1 MGDFMRPLT
10 ALHADY
16 PVLPTAARAMALHAG
31 VIRSLG
37 PPVSLDTPSS
47 HSANGS
53 GSSTTSARESTAQ
66 LPRVLNGSNSSEHAA
81 SDGIPSRSSTT
92 LGDVTLPKVHPGAS
106 RSASSKDDS
115 SSSLSSPSDHHV
127 HAATGPRAPR
137 PTTSQQTTTAPG
149 TEAPSQP
156 FVFVLGDKN
165 LNTANLMKVWN
176 LKNVGYASLPSR
188 PAMSPHLAPFLI
200 TPFLVALNRNST
212 QTTNSDFPT
221 TVAIE
226 AQLASLASD
235 VDFRASLMEAAHRA
249 QLTSQLRDLRDRV
262 ADQINDLDADARA
275 RVGRAR
281 TAARVQWAQTVSA
294 LDAAWAKECEQ
305 RTAAAALAVTE
316 AQKTATAMV
325 REARVAARTAADQ
338 ALLVKAQ
345 LMKVMQWVRQNMG
358 DAALKSAQ
366 DALEHDDTSAVI
378 VELQKRLEDRDRTIA
393 DQYRELESLR
403 LSVALASADHD
414 DLDSVADSS
423 VSLASSLGPFRRGG
437 NLTSARSQKA
447 STIGLN
453 STLAPVVEVPDVL
466 QVPVPAAPDDRSR
479 QPPPPR
485 SADLTKAEERWNA
498 RMQKMRLQYEA
509 QVSDLQAQLARVHD
523 QLQVLNNSV
532 KSVNDP
538 SKLAVIMQRQQ
549 AILDISAAVVGHL
562 GPTVAVSA
570 APHSASI
577 PLLQFPG
584 SLLSSGRA
592 SEHHLAVSAPSNHL
606 RSTPNMLSS
615 SGRARSGAKPARGES
630 AVAAK
635 GGMKRVQSSPLR
647 VTAARPKCDAAAN
660 GEWKPERAHQGQ

>member
-1 MGDFMRPLT
+1 MPMRRQ
-10 ALHADY
+10 D
-16 PVLPTAARAMALHAG
+16 
-31 VIRSLG
+31 
-37 PPVSLDTPSS
+37 
-47 HSANGS
+47 
-53 GSSTTSARESTAQ
+53 
-66 LPRVLNGSNSSEHAA
+66 
-81 SDGIPSRSSTT
+81 
-92 LGDVTLPKVHPGAS
+92 PK
-106 RSASSKDDS
+106 
-115 SSSLSSPSDHHV
+115 
-127 HAATGPRAPR
+127 APC
-137 PTTSQQTTTAPG
+137 PTTSQPATTAPG

-165 LNTANLMKVWN
+165 LNTTNLMKVWN
-176 LKNVGYASLPSR
+176 LKNV
-188 PAMSPHLAPFLI
+188 
-200 TPFLVALNRNST
+200 ST
-212 QTTNSDFPT
+212 QTTDSDFPT

-294 LDAAWAKECEQ
+294 LDAAWAKECDQ

-316 AQKTATAMV
+316 AQTAATAMV
-325 REARVAARTAADQ
+325 RQARVAARTAADQ
-338 ALLVKAQ
+338 ALLAKAQ

-358 DAALKSAQ
+358 DVALKSAQ

-393 DQYRELESLR
+393 DQHQELESLR
-403 LSVALASADHD
+403 LAIAVGRSDGDEA
-414 DLDSVADSS
+414 DSVADST

-437 NLTSARSQKA
+437 NLSASARSQKA

-453 STLAPVVEVPDVL
+453 SSLAPVVEVPDVL
-466 QVPVPAAPDDRSR
+466 QVPVPVVTDDRSR
-479 QPPPPR
+479 QQQQQR
-485 SADLTKAEERWNA
+485 NVDLAKAEERWNA

-509 QVSDLQAQLARVHD
+509 QVSDLQAQLARAHD
-523 QLQVLNNSV
+523 QLEVLNNSV

-562 GPTVAVSA
+562 GPTVAVSV
-570 APHSASI
+570 PRTSSI

-584 SLLSSGRA
+584 SLLSSGRV

-606 RSTPNMLSS
+606 RSTPNMLSAP
-615 SGRARSGAKPARGES
+615 GRARSSAKPARGES
-630 AVAAK
+630 AAAAK
-635 GGMKRVQSSPLR
+635 GGMKRVQSSPLKSPSASPPR
-647 VTAARPKCDAAAN
+647 VLSAMPSRTASGSRSARKDNELSASTS
-660 GEWKPERAHQGQ
+660 RAQPRSPTRSTSWQPSRS

>member
-1 MGDFMRPLT
+1 
-10 ALHADY
+10 
-16 PVLPTAARAMALHAG
+16 MA
-31 VIRSLG
+31 S
-37 PPVSLDTPSS
+37 
-47 HSANGS
+47 
-53 GSSTTSARESTAQ
+53 
-66 LPRVLNGSNSSEHAA
+66 
-81 SDGIPSRSSTT
+81 
-92 LGDVTLPKVHPGAS
+92 
-106 RSASSKDDS
+106 
-115 SSSLSSPSDHHV
+115 
-127 HAATGPRAPR
+127 GPRAPR
-137 PTTSQQTTTAPG
+137 STTPQPTTAAVG

-176 LKNVGYASLPSR
+176 LKNVG
-188 PAMSPHLAPFLI
+188 
-200 TPFLVALNRNST
+200 T
-212 QTTNSDFPT
+212 QTTDSDFPK

-226 AQLASLASD
+226 DQLALLASD
-235 VDFRASLMEAAHRA
+235 VDFRASLMEATHRA

-294 LDAAWAKECEQ
+294 LDAAWAKECDQ
-305 RTAAAALAVTE
+305 RTAVAALAVTE

-338 ALLVKAQ
+338 ALLAKAQ

-393 DQYRELESLR
+393 DQYQELESLR
-403 LSVALASADHD
+403 LAVALASADRD
-414 DLDSVADSS
+414 DGDSIADSS
-423 VSLASSLGPFRRGG
+423 VSLASSLSPFRRGG
-437 NLTSARSQKA
+437 NLSASARSQKV

-466 QVPVPAAPDDRSR
+466 QVPVPAVPDDRAR
-479 QPPPPR
+479 QHSPPPR
-485 SADLTKAEERWNA
+485 NVDLGKAEERWNA

-509 QVSDLQAQLARVHD
+509 QVSDLQAQLARAHD
-523 QLQVLNNSV
+523 QLQILNNSV

-562 GPTVAVSA
+562 GPAVAVSV
-570 APHSASI
+570 PHSASI

-584 SLLSSGRA
+584 SLLSSSRVG
-592 SEHHLAVSAPSNHL
+592 EHHLAVNAPSNHL

-615 SGRARSGAKPARGES
+615 SGRARSSAKPVRGES
-630 AVAAK
+630 TAAAK
-635 GGMKRVQSSPLR
+635 GGMKREITELIP
-647 VTAARPKCDAAAN
+647 AACLKCNAAAN
-660 GEWKPERAHQGQ
+660 GEREQERTHQGQ